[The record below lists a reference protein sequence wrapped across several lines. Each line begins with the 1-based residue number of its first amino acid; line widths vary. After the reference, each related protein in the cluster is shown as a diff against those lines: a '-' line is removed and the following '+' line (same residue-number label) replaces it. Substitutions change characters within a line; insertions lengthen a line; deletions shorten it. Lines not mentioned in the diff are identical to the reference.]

1 MKKLWWIL
9 PVLLIVFASC
19 SEKAPEEEV
28 NPKKDVLSEVPEGAQ
43 AVSLRGK
50 PLYASTPY
58 ENVQDQY
65 EEAKKVYEADPGTA
79 ENIIWYGRRAAYTGD
94 YRGAIHIF
102 TEGIG
107 KFPNDARFYRHR
119 GHRYISIREFD
130 RAIQD
135 LEKAAAL
142 VEGKEDIVEPD
153 GQPNAQNIPVS
164 SLHTNIWYHLG
175 LAYYAKNDL
184 ENALPA
190 YRKGVA
196 ACQNDD
202 MLVAFTHWLYMTLR
216 LLGQDEEAEKALG
229 PIRKDM
235 AMIENGVYHRLCLF
249 YKGEISYEELVG
261 KDEAGMTRD
270 AMAYGLGNWYFY
282 NGQKEK
288 AREVFEKILEGKV
301 WASFGYL
308 AAESHFVREFSY

>member
-1 MKKLWWIL
+1 MKKMWWIL
-9 PVLLIVFASC
+9 PVFLIVFITCA
-19 SEKAPEEEV
+19 EKAPEEEIA
-28 NPKKDVLSEVPEGAQ
+28 PKEDILSEVPEGAQ

-58 ENVQDQY
+58 ENDQDQY
-65 EEAKKVYEADPGTA
+65 EEAKEAYEADPDIA

-94 YRGAIHIF
+94 YRGAIRIF

-107 KFPNDARFYRHR
+107 KFPEDARFYRHR

-130 RAIQD
+130 RAIRD

-142 VEGKEDIVEPD
+142 VEGKEDVVEPD

-175 LAYYAKNDL
+175 LAYYVKHDL

-216 LLGQDEEAEKALG
+216 LLGQDEEAEKALESV
-229 PIRKDM
+229 RKDM
-235 AMIENGVYHRLCLF
+235 TMIENGVYHRLCLF
-249 YKGEISYEELVG
+249 YKGELLYEELVG

-270 AMAYGLGNWYFY
+270 AMAYGLGSWYFY
-282 NGQKEK
+282 NGQKDK
-288 AREVFEKILEGKV
+288 AKEVFHKILEGKV
-301 WASFGYL
+301 WASFGYI
-308 AAESHFVREFSY
+308 AAEADLVREFH